1 LGPRREG
8 SGEFGRRAVE
18 MGIGSPSEMFAAV
31 QDFLDADLED
41 HVVMR
46 ADPGSAHRHVA
57 QQHIELGPAF
67 PAVNRINPYQHAID
81 G

>member
-1 LGPRREG
+1 
-8 SGEFGRRAVE
+8 
-18 MGIGSPSEMFAAV
+18 MFAAV